1 MPENRLIVFR
11 PLAEI
16 LLEFGRARR
25 YFILGEIEM
34 KRRYIA
40 ILMVIAVV
48 LISSSMISQ
57 SKSPSEKPQKAVDPV
72 CGLTVDKLPEL
83 SMTYKGETYYFCSA
97 ADLKKF
103 KDNPGKYAKK

>member
-1 MPENRLIVFR
+1 V
-11 PLAEI
+11 EI

-40 ILMVIAVV
+40 LLILIAVLAV
-48 LISSSMISQ
+48 SSSMISQ
-57 SKSPSEKPQKAVDPV
+57 SQTQKPQKAVDPV
-72 CGLTVDKLPEL
+72 CGLSVDKLPEL
-83 SMTYKGETYYFCSA
+83 STAYKGETYYFCSA

-103 KDNPGKYAKK
+103 KDNPSKYVKK